1 MENAKQGFDIS
12 DAKKNGAI
20 MYCYLLFWSLT
31 LLLCVPAACIYSGEG
46 LDIFSNLYFI
56 IISPSNLITDYFNV
70 GGLGSTFLNAAL
82 CGLSC
87 NLMIR
92 CSRARPNAR
101 ILAGYFLVVGHCFY
115 GLNFLNMWPTVLGV
129 FIYTKVSGKKFSDN
143 LPTAMFST
151 ALAPFVSDFLFRYT
165 LGEEFVFGE
174 LDLSVSGVI
183 FTLIFG
189 ILAGFAVP
197 ALLPATTEMTRGYSL
212 YKAGLAIGILGMLVY
227 SFLYKS
233 LGISA
238 PSPTVRQNFLYEQNA
253 DKYTLFMNIFFIFIF
268 SVSIIAGFFAN
279 GKSFRGYFNLFC
291 STGYKV
297 DFIESFGAPDSIV
310 NIGVFGLCI
319 VLYFNIFYL
328 LPLEISFTGPTAGV
342 IIAAVTFCSSGQTP
356 KNVWPIGLGYVIMAF
371 ILQGISAIVGADFE
385 LSSGTQAYIN
395 SFAFATGLCPF
406 AGRYGWHIGVVAGML
421 NAIICTSTSSL
432 HGGFVLYNGGF
443 TAGLTA
449 LVLLTV
455 LDFYEVKVKY
465 GEDTDKEKSITDTVS
480 N

>member
-1 MENAKQGFDIS
+1 MLMAKTKNIFRRYASRS
-12 DAKKNGAI
+12 DTSI
-20 MYCYLLFWSLT
+20 LHRYMLSWSLAF
-31 LLLCVPAACIYSGEG
+31 LLCVPIACIYSEEG
-46 LDIFSNLYFI
+46 LDIFKNFYFI

-70 GGLGSTFLNAAL
+70 GGLGSTFLNVAL

-87 NLMIR
+87 NLMVKR
-92 CSRARPNAR
+92 SGAKPNSR
-101 ILAGYFLVVGHCFY
+101 IVAGYFLVIAHCFY

-129 FIYTKVSGKKFSDN
+129 FIYCRVTDRKFADN

-165 LGEEFVFGE
+165 VGEEYVFGL
-174 LDLSVSGVI
+174 LDVSVSGVI
-183 FTLIFG
+183 FALVFG
-189 ILAGFAVP
+189 VAAGFAVP

-212 YKAGLAIGILGMLVY
+212 YKAGLAIGILGMFVY

-238 PSPTVRQNFLYEQNA
+238 PSPVSRQNFAYEQNGE
-253 DKYTLFMNIFFIFIF
+253 KYAIFMNLFFVVMFSF
-268 SVSIIAGFFAN
+268 SVLMGFLRN
-279 GKSFRGYFNLFC
+279 RRSFRQYGKLLR

-297 DFIESFGAPDSIV
+297 DFTESYGAPTSII
-310 NIGVFGLCI
+310 NIGVFGLLI
-319 VLYFNIFYL
+319 LIYFNIFLL
-328 LPLEISFTGPTAGV
+328 LPSGMRFTGPTSGV
-342 IIAAVTFCSSGQTP
+342 IIAAVTFCSAGQTP
-356 KNVWPIGLGYVIMAF
+356 KNTWPIGLGYLLTTF
-371 ILQGISAIVGADFE
+371 ILQGISWVVGADFA
-385 LSSGTQAYIN
+385 LASSTQGYIN

-421 NAIICTSTSSL
+421 NAIICTSTSAL

-455 LDFYEVKVKY
+455 LDFYKVKVKH
-465 GEDTDKEKSITDTVS
+465 GEEENNNS
-480 N
+480 